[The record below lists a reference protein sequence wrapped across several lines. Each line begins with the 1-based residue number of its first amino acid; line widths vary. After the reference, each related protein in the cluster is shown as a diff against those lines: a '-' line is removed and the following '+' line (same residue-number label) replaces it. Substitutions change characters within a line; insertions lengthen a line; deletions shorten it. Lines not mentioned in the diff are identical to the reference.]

1 MDIPFFLFAIKI
13 IVFILLIYVLF
24 NIKLISLWMLSPTW
38 LLTFVYG
45 RVQSSIYSFEHF
57 PWLEYLHINLSCQE
71 SFWFQRIYWVH
82 LKFTLNCLW
91 RIDFLGRTCF
101 LILYITALL
110 VHMQGRLY
118 CLQEVSLEPYLYV
131 VILARF
137 GAWSCSW
144 ILCLD
149 VINS

>member
-1 MDIPFFLFAIKI
+1 MDIPFFICNQNYCIRTFDLCF
-13 IVFILLIYVLF
+13 F
-24 NIKLISLWMLSPTW
+24 NIKIISLWMLSRAW

-45 RVQSSIYSFEHF
+45 HFQSFIYNFVHF
-57 PWLEYLHINLSCQE
+57 PWLEYLHIKLSYQE

-91 RIDFLGRTCF
+91 RIDFLGLTCF
-101 LILYITALL
+101 LILYITPFL
-110 VHMQGRLY
+110 VHMEGRLY
-118 CLQEVSLEPYLYV
+118 CLQEVSLERCLYV
-131 VILARF
+131 VILVRF

-149 VINS
+149 IIDS